1 MWTAFHPLRNPHQPP
16 KLLLFFSKL
25 PYHIVSCQSKCS
37 KGESMSTGL
46 NVDESHD
53 PTMAENEV
61 PDLLTH
67 KSLVA
72 PRKAAHQDSQGE
84 SSVLMGLK

>member
-1 MWTAFHPLRNPHQPP
+1 
-16 KLLLFFSKL
+16 
-25 PYHIVSCQSKCS
+25 
-37 KGESMSTGL
+37 MSTGL